1 MKKDHLL
8 IFSFVLVFLLTII
21 FNAYLPSVA
30 KVINFVTF
38 WMLIAVIVYRVLIN
52 RRKRWRREFD
62 MAIKKY
68 YPFLLVIGLLFWLS
82 VFILPADFL
91 SAILGNFRWGGVVG
105 LIINPI
111 IGVICLL
118 LALRYKNYWIAGLSI
133 LLAGLLP
140 LAITLF
146 GF

>member
-1 MKKDHLL
+1 M
-8 IFSFVLVFLLTII
+8 
-21 FNAYLPSVA
+21 
-30 KVINFVTF
+30 VI
-38 WMLIAVIVYRVLIN
+38 M
-52 RRKRWRREFD
+52 
-62 MAIKKY
+62 KY
-68 YPFLLVIGLLFWLS
+68 YPVLLVIGLLFWLS
-82 VFILPADFL
+82 VFILLTDFL
-91 SAILGNFRWGGVVG
+91 SDILGNFRWGGVVG

-118 LALRYKNYWIAGLSI
+118 LSLRYKNYWIAGLSI

>member
-1 MKKDHLL
+1 MK
-8 IFSFVLVFLLTII
+8 
-21 FNAYLPSVA
+21 
-30 KVINFVTF
+30 
-38 WMLIAVIVYRVLIN
+38 
-52 RRKRWRREFD
+52 
-62 MAIKKY
+62 IKKY

-82 VFILPADFL
+82 VFILPVDFL

>member
-1 MKKDHLL
+1 M
-8 IFSFVLVFLLTII
+8 V
-21 FNAYLPSVA
+21 
-30 KVINFVTF
+30 
-38 WMLIAVIVYRVLIN
+38 
-52 RRKRWRREFD
+52 
-62 MAIKKY
+62 IKKY
-68 YPFLLVIGLLFWLS
+68 YPVLLVISLLFWLS
-82 VFILPADFL
+82 VFILPTDFL
-91 SAILGNFRWGGVVG
+91 SDILGNFRWGGVVG

-118 LALRYKNYWIAGLSI
+118 LSLRYKNYWIAGLSI

>member
-1 MKKDHLL
+1 M
-8 IFSFVLVFLLTII
+8 V
-21 FNAYLPSVA
+21 
-30 KVINFVTF
+30 
-38 WMLIAVIVYRVLIN
+38 
-52 RRKRWRREFD
+52 
-62 MAIKKY
+62 IKKY
-68 YPFLLVIGLLFWLS
+68 YPVLLVIGLLFWLS
-82 VFILPADFL
+82 VFILPTDFL
-91 SAILGNFRWGGVVG
+91 SDILGNFRWGGVVG

-118 LALRYKNYWIAGLSI
+118 LSLRYKNYWIAGLSI

>member
-1 MKKDHLL
+1 MGD
-8 IFSFVLVFLLTII
+8 
-21 FNAYLPSVA
+21 
-30 KVINFVTF
+30 
-38 WMLIAVIVYRVLIN
+38 
-52 RRKRWRREFD
+52 
-62 MAIKKY
+62 
-68 YPFLLVIGLLFWLS
+68 
-82 VFILPADFL
+82 
-91 SAILGNFRWGGVVG
+91 ILGNFLWGGVVG

-118 LALRYKNYWIAGLSI
+118 LSLRYKNYWIAGLSI

>member
-1 MKKDHLL
+1 M
-8 IFSFVLVFLLTII
+8 
-21 FNAYLPSVA
+21 
-30 KVINFVTF
+30 VI
-38 WMLIAVIVYRVLIN
+38 M
-52 RRKRWRREFD
+52 
-62 MAIKKY
+62 KY
-68 YPFLLVIGLLFWLS
+68 YPVLLVIGLLFWLS
-82 VFILPADFL
+82 VFILPTDFL
-91 SAILGNFRWGGVVG
+91 SDILGNFRWGGVVG

-118 LALRYKNYWIAGLSI
+118 LSLRYKNYWIAGLSI